1 MYIYISLNEDLKIH
15 NIWENCEFNTMFI
28 LSDSVFVMMERS
40 QPGPNGKLTGRYNE
54 FNMNIQILHSKIIAF
69 ER

>member
-1 MYIYISLNEDLKIH
+1 MYTYISLNEDLKIH

-40 QPGPNGKLTGRYNE
+40 QPGPNGNWLEDTMNSTWIFKYYILKL
-54 FNMNIQILHSKIIAF
+54 
-69 ER
+69 